1 MKQRP
6 TIIVSGKNGQVGSEL
21 ILLHASYSQF
31 QWIFLDREELDLSS
45 EVSISGAFEKYQP
58 AYFVNCA
65 AYTAVDKAEEE
76 RGLAEKINAQAVAFI
91 AEKCKAFGTTLIHL
105 STDYVFDGNGT
116 SPYKTDEPTNPVN
129 FYGATKR
136 AGELCALQNNP
147 KTVIIRTAWVYSTF
161 GKNFVKTML
170 RLMSERNEISVV
182 KDQVGSPTYA
192 RDLAFALAEIV
203 SSEKKHFGIY
213 HFTNEGV
220 ISWYDFAIA
229 IKEISGSG
237 CKVNAISTSAF
248 PTPARRPQYSVLD
261 NTNLQKDYHIQ
272 PRNWKES
279 LQECMSYLQRL

>member
-21 ILLHASYSQF
+21 ILLYASYSVF
-31 QWIFLDREELDLSS
+31 NWIFLGREELDLSS
-45 EVSISGAFEKYQP
+45 EASIDKAFKEYQP
-58 AYFVNCA
+58 AYFINCA

-76 RGLAEKINAQAVAFI
+76 RDLAEKINAKAVGII
-91 AEKCKAFGTTLIHL
+91 AKKCKNYNTILIHL
-105 STDYVFDGNGT
+105 STDYVFDGDGI
-116 SPYKTDEPTNPVN
+116 SPYKTDELTNPVN

-136 AGELCALQNNP
+136 EGEKLALQNN
-147 KTVIIRTAWVYSTF
+147 KQTIIIRTAWVYSIF

-182 KDQVGSPTYA
+182 NDQIGSPTYA
-192 RDLAFALAEIV
+192 RDLAFALAEII

-229 IKEISGSG
+229 IKEIAGSG
-237 CKVNAISTSAF
+237 CKVNAIPTSQF
-248 PTPARRPQYSVLD
+248 PTPAKRPHYSVLD
-261 NTNLQKDYHIQ
+261 NTDLQKDYHIQ
-272 PRNWKES
+272 PRNWRDS
-279 LQECMSYLQRL
+279 LQECVKYLQRL